1 MKDIKSLLHKIDIEE
16 KTIEKIG
23 IFLKTKRGKKFVSKL
38 YSMPLRDLCRTYQA
52 PKFVRLYKADWKNTN
67 LIKAAIKKYNVSI
80 PEYSPPEICVPE
92 RIKVPVF
99 LTKKEMHEIDARR
112 PKKLGFAARMHAY
125 EEQKMAKFKAK
136 YIPTEDAV
144 NQDIFAEELKS
155 QIKTQL
161 YIHREYVRNF
171 LSRAYYQS
179 YKMQGKHCFCSKY
192 CPLVSNKKCK
202 QNDCK
207 GSLLTKEPFY
217 RLFLVFDNKTIPGT
231 VYEVEGDPYIVGYPF
246 CTCTEKTP
254 IEILK
259 NILRERAKTL
269 RNKECLE
276 LKLYNKYGILLACVK
291 IQKNNAQ

>member
-80 PEYSPPEICVPE
+80 PAYSPPEICVPE

-99 LTKKEMHEIDARR
+99 LTKKEMREIDARR
-112 PKKLGFAARMHAY
+112 PKKLGFAARIHAY

-171 LSRAYYQS
+171 LSRAYYS
-179 YKMQGKHCFCSKY
+179 VEKR
-192 CPLVSNKKCK
+192 
-202 QNDCK
+202 
-207 GSLLTKEPFY
+207 EPFY
-217 RLFLVFDNKTIPGT
+217 RLFLVFNNKAIPGT
-231 VYEVEGDPYIVGYPF
+231 VYEVEGDPYVVGYPF

-254 IEILK
+254 MEILK